1 MARPKNTRETK
12 HVQIDL
18 GVRSYDRLT
27 RLKDLTEAGSYSEV
41 FSDALRL
48 YEAVVNDMSQG
59 NEILVREKDGT
70 TVPYR
75 LVVGP

>member
-1 MARPKNTRETK
+1 MARPKNTRETR

-18 GVRSYDRLT
+18 GVRSYERLA

-48 YEAVVNDMSQG
+48 YEAVVDDVSQG

>member
-18 GVRSYDRLT
+18 GVRSYERLA

-48 YEAVVNDMSQG
+48 YEAVVNDVTQG
-59 NEILVREKDGT
+59 SEILVREKDGT

-75 LVVGP
+75 LVLGP

>member
-18 GVRSYDRLT
+18 GVRSYERLA

-48 YEAVVNDMSQG
+48 YEAVVNDVTQG

-70 TVPYR
+70 MVPYR

>member
-1 MARPKNTRETK
+1 MARSESTRETK

-18 GVRSYDRLT
+18 GVRSYERLA

-48 YEAVVNDMSQG
+48 YEAVVNDVAQG

>member
-1 MARPKNTRETK
+1 MARPKAANRDH

-18 GVRSYDRLT
+18 GTRSFE
-27 RLKDLTEAGSYSEV
+27 RLKRLKEVTEAGSYSEV

-48 YEAVVNDMSQG
+48 YEAVANDVLEDG
-59 NEILVREKDGT
+59 EIFVRRKDGT

-75 LVVGP
+75 IVLAP